1 MYCIVNKQIR
11 GYQSSITS
19 YNVVCGPPGPHSELL
34 SPGLEESLLS
44 VSETLDISRM
54 SLVSI
59 DMNTK
64 VVQHDPRINISM

>member
-1 MYCIVNKQIR
+1 M
-11 GYQSSITS
+11 
-19 YNVVCGPPGPHSELL
+19 VCGPPGPHSELL

-64 VVQHDPRINISM
+64 VVQHDPRINISI